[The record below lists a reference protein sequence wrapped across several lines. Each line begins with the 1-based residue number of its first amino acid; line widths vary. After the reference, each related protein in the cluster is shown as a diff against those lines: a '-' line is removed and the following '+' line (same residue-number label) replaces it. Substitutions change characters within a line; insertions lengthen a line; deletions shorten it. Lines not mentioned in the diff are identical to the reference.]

1 MKTLYYDCFSGIS
14 GDMHLGAMIDMGV
27 PAEYIKKELSKLKI
41 DEEFDLRIYTAQKM
55 GITGTK
61 VDVVL
66 KGHDHEIH
74 DAPEEHSSHPHHHE
88 HRSFTDISSIIKAG
102 GYSGKVE
109 TLAIAIFRKVAEAE
123 SKVHGVGIDEVHFH
137 EVGATDA
144 IVDIVG
150 AALCIDYLKVDRIIA
165 SPVQVGGGFV
175 ECAHGTFP
183 VPAPATTEIL
193 KNIPCKFGAVN
204 RETTTPTGA
213 AILAASVDEFTSSP
227 EMVPEKISYG
237 LGTKDF
243 PIPNVLRLVLGTT
256 EPEESEGK
264 ENLLIECNLDDMTGE
279 DLGYLMNRLFDA
291 GALDVFYTPIQMK
304 KNRPAVKLSVLCL
317 PRLKETISG
326 TLFNYSGTFGIRVS
340 RVEKVMMERTTKQVP
355 TKWGNVRLKEG
366 VLPSG
371 EVTRKVEYEDLA
383 RIADTEGVSPARI
396 RNAVM
401 GAVEKEKHDA

>member
-14 GDMHLGAMIDMGV
+14 GDMHLGAMVDMGV
-27 PAEYIKKELSKLKI
+27 PAEYIRKELSKLRI
-41 DEEFDLRIYTAQKM
+41 DEEFTLRIYTAQKM
-55 GITGTK
+55 GISGTK
-61 VDVVL
+61 VDVVV
-66 KGHDHEIH
+66 KGND
-74 DAPEEHSSHPHHHE
+74 HE
-88 HRSFTDISSIIKAG
+88 HRSFTDISRIIMTS
-102 GYSGKVE
+102 GYSKKIE
-109 TLAIAIFRKVAEAE
+109 ALAVAIFRKIAEAE
-123 SKVHGVGIDEVHFH
+123 ADVHGVEIDEVHFH

-150 AALCIDYLKVDRIIA
+150 AALCIDYLNVDRIIA

-175 ECAHGTFP
+175 KCAHGTFP

-193 KNIPCKFGAVN
+193 KNIPCRFGAVN
-204 RETTTPTGA
+204 KETTTPTGA
-213 AILAASVDEFTSSP
+213 AILAAAVDEFTSSP
-227 EMVPEKISYG
+227 EIIPEKISYG

-243 PIPNVLRLVLGTT
+243 SIPNVLRVVLGTT
-256 EPEESEGK
+256 ETVSVPEESDGK
-264 ENLLIECNLDDMTGE
+264 VNLLIECNIDDMTGE

-317 PRLKETISG
+317 PNLKETISG
-326 TLFNYSGTFGIRVS
+326 TLFNYSGTFGLRVT

-355 TKWGNVRLKEG
+355 TKWGTVRLKEG

-383 RIADTEGVSPARI
+383 KIADAEAISPGKI
-396 RNAVM
+396 RNQIM
-401 GAVEKEKHDA
+401 GALGGDGIDA